1 MKTAEQIRQHLDS
14 LPEPKRRDLEEL
26 HGTLLELMPGCKL
39 WFLDGRDES
48 GKVVSNPSIGYGSRA
63 LESAQAKG
71 REFYQVGISANT
83 AGISVY
89 IFGFRDKGYLLQTF
103 GERLGKAKVSGYC
116 IKLRK
121 LADVNLDALKEA
133 IRQAIQIPSDAGTNR
148 AEVAS
153 ESGDGTRS
161 DLAAKP

>member
-1 MKTAEQIRQHLDS
+1 MKTAEQIRQHLDA

-26 HGTLLELMPGCKL
+26 HGTILELMPGCKL

-63 LESAQAKG
+63 MESARGKS

-89 IFGFRDKGYLLQTF
+89 IFGFRDKSDLLRSF

-116 IKLRK
+116 VKARK
-121 LADVNLDALKEA
+121 IADLNLDALREA
-133 IRQAIQIPSDAGTNR
+133 IRHAIESAADAGTNR
-148 AEVAS
+148 IEEAGETTS
-153 ESGDGTRS
+153 
-161 DLAAKP
+161 